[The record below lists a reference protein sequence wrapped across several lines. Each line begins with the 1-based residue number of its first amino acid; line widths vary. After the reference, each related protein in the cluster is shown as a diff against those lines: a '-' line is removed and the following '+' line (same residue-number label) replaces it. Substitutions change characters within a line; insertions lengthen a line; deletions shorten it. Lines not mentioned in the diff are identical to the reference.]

1 MRPKTLAFLLISLLL
16 FAPGLAAQS
25 DEASVDPSTASA
37 NAVAP
42 ASPPASKVG
51 VGELLT
57 LELQESLHTSHS
69 QSGDHVHFTTLREV
83 VVNSKLVVPAGS
95 SVRATLTQVKK
106 PGRRSRPG
114 QIALEFN
121 EIILPDGTTL
131 PFEASVVR
139 AGFTK
144 VSSGRNG
151 TKVKGEG
158 GANKGDMITVAVGA
172 GQGALIG
179 ASIGGGKGAAYG
191 SAVGAGIGLLEILMR
206 KGPHL
211 DLPRGMLFEVSLDT
225 ELAVP
230 DTAVAH
236 FNQPGFVSQPSSAA
250 SRSTSGSGGGFRFPP
265 SLDPD
270 GRPDEVPIPD
280 FPDYEEEEPVA
291 EEQSPA
297 EAETTTIAVSREP
310 LPPAATPAEP
320 PEPAA
325 PPVLGPPP
333 PPEEEGTFRLK
344 VDVRLVMVEAVVRDD
359 DGRVIENLIRQDFRL
374 FEDDAEQQITHFSR
388 DELPLAVALVVDR
401 SGSVAPFMPEL
412 RRAAYQTLSHL
423 KRGDEVALFSFDSDV
438 DRLVDLTTD
447 RRRIAE
453 RIARIRAGGGT
464 NINDALATA
473 VHYLSAVAPD
483 RRRAIIL
490 ISDNHATTR
499 GFASQGDVIRRALET
514 ESVIYGVKTPGNQ
527 GGVTGRLSGW
537 LGGLGSVRKITGET
551 GGEVIDVRR
560 VGSLQAA
567 LSAVVSRLKTR
578 YTLGYNSTNKE
589 RDGAFRRIEVQLADQ
604 HGRVDKDY
612 NVYARTGYYAPDER
626 RASAPSDSR

>member
-16 FAPGLAAQS
+16 LAPSLAAQS
-25 DEASVDPSTASA
+25 DEASSSPSTASA
-37 NAVAP
+37 TAIAS
-42 ASPPASKVG
+42 ASPANVTVG
-51 VGELLT
+51 AGELLT

-83 VVNSKLVVPAGS
+83 VVNSKLVVPMGS

-144 VSSGRNG
+144 VTSGRKG

-158 GANKGDMITVAVGA
+158 GARKGDMITVAVGA
-172 GQGALIG
+172 GH
-179 ASIGGGKGAAYG
+179 GKGAAYG
-191 SAVGAGIGLLEILMR
+191 SAIGAGVGLLEILMR

-230 DTAVAH
+230 ETAVAG
-236 FNQPGFVSQPSSAA
+236 FNQPGYVSQPTRTA
-250 SRSTSGSGGGFRFPP
+250 SRSTTGSGGGFRFPP
-265 SLDPD
+265 SLDPSD
-270 GRPDEVPIPD
+270 RPDDVPIPD
-280 FPDYEEEEPVA
+280 FPDYEEDEESVA
-291 EEQSPA
+291 EEASPQ
-297 EAETTTIAVSREP
+297 ETETATIATSREP
-310 LPPAATPAEP
+310 LPPPGAPAEP
-320 PEPAA
+320 AERAA

-344 VDVRLVMVEAVVRDD
+344 VDVRLVMVEAFVRDD
-359 DGRVIENLIRQDFRL
+359 DGRVIENLTREDFRL
-374 FEDDAEQQITHFSR
+374 FEDAAEQQITHFSR

-412 RRAAYQTLSHL
+412 RRAAYQTLSQL

-447 RRRIAE
+447 RRHIAE

-514 ESVIYGVKTPGNQ
+514 ESVIYAVKTPGNQ
-527 GGVTGRLSGW
+527 GTFTRTLPDW
-537 LGGLGSVRKITGET
+537 LGGHGSVRKVAGET

-589 RDGAFRRIEVQLADQ
+589 RDGAFRRIEVQLADR

-626 RASAPSDSR
+626 RASTPPDTR